1 VPLLIGKGTML
12 LGRTAPLRRRPRVR
26 SRPPRGNVSSPDSAG
41 RAASTASVLLR
52 GRRQCNQKESD
63 EKSKQAFHVHLLSA
77 LKISV
82 WNVFALREG
91 SPDAW
96 PLSSTCECFHRL
108 PFRGVGKTCVF
119 VQTTVS
125 NIAQPD
131 RRNIA
136 MKLDKIYTRTG
147 DDGKTSLGDGTRR
160 PKFDLRV
167 AAYGSIDEAN
177 SAIGVAN
184 LHVNDAEVLKI
195 LKHIQNDLFDVGA
208 DLCCPQKANPAS
220 PSSSQPAASEA
231 PALRVTEEQVTWL
244 ENQIDRFN
252 AELAPLDSFVL
263 PGGSPAAA
271 YLHHARTV
279 TRRAER
285 EVVRLS
291 ADAPVNSAVLH
302 YVNRLSDLL
311 FVLARFLNGKGKED
325 ICWQPGLHR

>member
-1 VPLLIGKGTML
+1 M
-12 LGRTAPLRRRPRVR
+12 
-26 SRPPRGNVSSPDSAG
+26 
-41 RAASTASVLLR
+41 
-52 GRRQCNQKESD
+52 
-63 EKSKQAFHVHLLSA
+63 
-77 LKISV
+77 
-82 WNVFALREG
+82 
-91 SPDAW
+91 
-96 PLSSTCECFHRL
+96 
-108 PFRGVGKTCVF
+108 
-119 VQTTVS
+119 QTTVS
-125 NIAQPD
+125 NFAVPGQGATT
-131 RRNIA
+131 A

-147 DDGKTSLGDGTRR
+147 DDGKTSLGDGARR

-208 DLCCPQKANPAS
+208 DLCRPQKTDAAS
-220 PSSSQPAASEA
+220 PSSPQLAASEA
-231 PALRVTEEQVTWL
+231 RALRVTEEQVTWL

-285 EVVRLS
+285 EIVRLS
-291 ADAPVNSAVLH
+291 VDGPVNSAVLH

-325 ICWQPGLHR
+325 VRWQPGLHR